1 MEIESLVNQLLSDET
16 SEDQQYQIIQ
26 QIDAELYEEQTL
38 FELARTFLSYSIRME
53 NPFAETVDIVG
64 TGGDGCRTLNYS
76 TLSALMVHELG
87 AKVAKHG
94 NRSATSK
101 CGSFDFLQKLNV
113 EIPDNPETA
122 LSLLKEQG
130 LVFLFAPFFHPI
142 FAKVVNVRQR
152 FAKEGKRT
160 FFNVLGPLLNPMQ
173 VKRIVAGVYDE
184 RLLKPYL
191 YALKNLGVTYAY
203 VVYGDGMDEFSVCG
217 ANKVIKLEHDEVTE
231 FSLHPEQLGFV
242 RGRLDYLEAGDL
254 YQNLAESK
262 SLLNNEMLGAK
273 QDTLILN
280 AAAAMHV
287 ANGFADTLSVQ
298 VKLIKD
304 ALSQG
309 KFAHLIP

>member
-16 SEDQQYQIIQ
+16 NEDEQYQIIQ
-26 QIDAELYEEQTL
+26 KIDSELYEEQTL
-38 FELARTFLSYSIRME
+38 FALAKTFLNYSIKVE
-53 NPFAETVDIVG
+53 NPFAQTIDIVG

-76 TLSALMVHELG
+76 TLSALMIHVLD

-94 NRSATSK
+94 NRSSTSK
-101 CGSFDFLQKLNV
+101 CGSFDFLQQLNV
-113 EIPDNPETA
+113 DIPDSPEAA
-122 LSLLKEQG
+122 LNLLKEQG
-130 LVFLFAPFFHPI
+130 IVFLFAPFFHPI
-142 FAKVVNVRQR
+142 FAKVINVRQR

-191 YALKNLGVTYAY
+191 YALKNLGVTHAY
-203 VVYGDGMDEFSVCG
+203 IVYGDGMDEFSVCG
-217 ANKVIKLEHDEVTE
+217 ANKVIQLHYEEVTE

-242 RGRLDYLEAGDL
+242 RGKLDYLEAGDL
-254 YQNLAESK
+254 YQNIAESK
-262 SLLNNEMLGAK
+262 ALLNNEMLGAK

-287 ANGFADTLSVQ
+287 ASGFGDTLSSQ
-298 VKLIKD
+298 VNLIKE

-309 KFAHLIP
+309 RFAHLIP